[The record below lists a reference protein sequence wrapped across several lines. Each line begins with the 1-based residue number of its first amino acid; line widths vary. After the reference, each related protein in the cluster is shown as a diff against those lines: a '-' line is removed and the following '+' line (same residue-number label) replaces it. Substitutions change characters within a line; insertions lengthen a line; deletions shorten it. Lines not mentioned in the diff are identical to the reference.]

1 MVASLVPENRITKTS
16 KFLSLVLRHRPEVI
30 GMQLDSDG
38 WLEIDTLIK
47 NANNHG
53 NAITLELLHDVVATN
68 SKQRFSLSDDGLRIR
83 ANQGHSIRDVNL
95 ELSPTPPPDQ
105 LFHGTVDRFLQSIR
119 NVGLSKR
126 SRNHV
131 HLSSDIETA
140 RQVGARRGTAIILTI
155 DAKAMHEAGHEFFLS
170 ANHVW
175 LTDSVP
181 LTFIDFPDE
190 HNG

>member
-1 MVASLVPENRITKTS
+1 MSENRITKTS

-30 GMQLDSDG
+30 GMELDSDG
-38 WLEIDTLIK
+38 WLEIEALIE

-53 NAITLELLHDVVATN
+53 NSITLELLHDVVAA
-68 SKQRFSLSDDGLRIR
+68 SDKQRFSLSDDGLRIR

-95 ELSPTPPPDQ
+95 DLSPTPPPDL
-105 LFHGTVDRFLQSIR
+105 LFHGTVDRFLASIR
-119 NVGLSKR
+119 NNGLSKR

-140 RQVGARRGTAIILTI
+140 RQVGARRGTAVILTI
-155 DAKAMHEAGHEFFLS
+155 DAKAMHQADHRFFLS

-175 LTDSVP
+175 LTDAVP
-181 LTFIDFPDE
+181 LAFIRFPDG
-190 HNG
+190 HGG